1 MWWRSV
7 ALKAFYDQW
16 RATVGLAAFM
26 AAYAGFILAIF
37 PSISSIVQ
45 IKDIFEKLPP
55 AFRALFAPGGI
66 DITTPEGYIATE
78 FFSLVGPL
86 LFFAYTIAIGGSA
99 TAGEEERGTIDM
111 LMAMPIPR
119 WRVVFEKF
127 LALVVGTVLL
137 GLALLG
143 GLALGGAVAG
153 LQLRFD
159 GLGAIVVGA
168 VLLALLFGSLA
179 LLLGALTGRR
189 TFSIGVAFAAA
200 IASYFLYSF
209 SALVSAL
216 EPLRPLSPFTY
227 YIGDNPLV
235 SGILPWN
242 VAVLAGTTVVFF
254 ILALVAFQRR
264 DLRV

>member
-7 ALKAFYDQW
+7 GLKAFYDQW
-16 RATVGLAAFM
+16 RATLGLAAFM

-37 PSISSIVQ
+37 PSISSIVR
-45 IKDIFEKLPP
+45 IKDIFDQLPP

-86 LFFAYTIAIGGSA
+86 LFFAYTIAISGSA
-99 TAGEEERGTIDM
+99 TAGEEESGTIDM

-119 WRVVFEKF
+119 WRVVLEKF
-127 LALVVGTVLL
+127 LAVIVGTALL
-137 GLALLG
+137 GLGILG
-143 GLALGGAVAG
+143 GLALGGLVAG
-153 LQLRFD
+153 LQLHFD
-159 GLGAIVVGA
+159 GLVAIVVGA
-168 VLLALLFGSLA
+168 VLLALVFGALA
-179 LLLGALTGRR
+179 LWLGALTGRR
-189 TFSIGVAFAAA
+189 TMSIGVAFAVA

-235 SGILPWN
+235 NGIRPAN
-242 VAVLAGTTVVFF
+242 VAVLGGATVVLFV
-254 ILALVAFQRR
+254 LALIAFRRR